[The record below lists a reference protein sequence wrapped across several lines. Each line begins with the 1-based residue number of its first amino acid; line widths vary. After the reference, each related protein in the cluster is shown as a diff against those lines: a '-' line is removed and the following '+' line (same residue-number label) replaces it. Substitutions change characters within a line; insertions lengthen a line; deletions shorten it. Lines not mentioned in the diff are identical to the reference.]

1 VSIVGRLLDAVPAG
15 SYLVVSHPTT
25 EVDGEAM
32 TAAVEY
38 WNSQGSAR
46 MTLRSRADLLRLF
59 DGVELLEP
67 GVVSCS
73 RWRPDDSDK
82 EIVDVTHFAGVGRKP

>member
-1 VSIVGRLLDAVPAG
+1 
-15 SYLVVSHPTT
+15 
-25 EVDGEAM
+25 
-32 TAAVEY
+32 
-38 WNSQGSAR
+38 